1 MTTRKTAN
9 WIASAPK
16 RDDKT
21 PQSRY
26 SIAGRRVE
34 KPARIEAATNASRPS
49 ASTSREAGSGLGSE
63 RQRTRMVER
72 IAGRGVRDALVL
84 QAVDRVPRD
93 LFVEPGFA
101 SRAYEDSALP
111 IGHGQTISQPFI
123 VARMLEIMRNGRT
136 LNRLLE
142 VGTGCGYQAA
152 VMAQIAPHVISIERI
167 RALHEQARLNLRSL
181 RLSGLRLHYGDGR
194 IGYADGGPYDG
205 IVMAAV
211 GSGLPQPLLEQL
223 AIGGRL
229 IAPVTGPDGD
239 QRLVCVD
246 RRGPKD
252 WQSVE
257 MDVVHFV
264 PLRSGTSES

>member
-1 MTTRKTAN
+1 MTTRKPAS
-9 WIASAPK
+9 WIASTPK

-34 KPARIEAATNASRPS
+34 KPVRAETTGTARTPAPS
-49 ASTSREAGSGLGSE
+49 PRDPSQSLGSE

-72 IAGRGVRDALVL
+72 IACRGVRDPLVL
-84 QAVDRVPRD
+84 QAVDRIPRH

-136 LNRLLE
+136 LDKVLE
-142 VGTGCGYQAA
+142 IGTGCGYQAA
-152 VMAQIAPHVISIERI
+152 VMAMIAQHVISIERI
-167 RALHEQARLNLRSL
+167 RALHELARLNLRSL

-194 IGYADGGPYDG
+194 VGYAEGGPYDG
-205 IVMAAV
+205 IVMAAA
-211 GSGLPQPLLEQL
+211 GIGLPQPLLDQL

-252 WQSVE
+252 WQSIE